1 MTGLVH
7 PSWPTRPQPPSLR
20 SLAREIITSRGK
32 PAARAVAVAVSCQGR
47 AHPQAAW
54 GCFAAG
60 RSAATGQVPGRHRLM
75 RHVDRPTPGRLVS
88 RRLRLLAAGRPTGLL
103 AAGCP
108 TGLLTVAAL
117 LTVAPV
123 LIASRG
129 AAGVLLIGLFQS
141 DLFPDGL
148 IFPRGFLISRFLAGR
163 LAGPGFLGGGLAG
176 PRFLG
181 GRLAG
186 PRFLGGRLAGPHLLG
201 WRLLIGGLMI
211 GGLPSGGFVI
221 SQPGRAS
228 HVRSRPGSP
237 RC

>member
-1 MTGLVH
+1 
-7 PSWPTRPQPPSLR
+7 
-20 SLAREIITSRGK
+20 
-32 PAARAVAVAVSCQGR
+32 
-47 AHPQAAW
+47 
-54 GCFAAG
+54 
-60 RSAATGQVPGRHRLM
+60 M

-186 PRFLGGRLAGPHLLG
+186 PRFPIVRLAGPHLLG
-201 WRLLIGGLMI
+201 WRLLIGGLMIGGLMIGGLMI